1 MTFGHDAWF
10 AATSNGVLVSKDFGV
25 NWKSVSK
32 DATLRKPAQSVE
44 ISSDGS
50 QVWAVSE
57 RNLLYSADK
66 GATWEG
72 KELSFAAAGN
82 LKLHRLDDTTLFV
95 TTNMGLY
102 ASRDAGR
109 NWNREEVR
117 DLSFQSVT
125 GSGNAL
131 VVSLQKRGLIASYD
145 GGKTWQH
152 MDDQLSQG
160 YFPVVGKGRDGSVVA
175 VSATEGILSM
185 EAKAT
190 SASSGS
196 GMK

>member
-1 MTFGHDAWF
+1 MVCRH
-10 AATSNGVLVSKDFGV
+10 
-25 NWKSVSK
+25 
-32 DATLRKPAQSVE
+32 LRRRAGIEGCRRHVE
-44 ISSDGS
+44 IRQQRFAPPQAGAVRGS
-50 QVWAVSE
+50 VPGRQPSLGHSE
-57 RNLLYSADK
+57 RDLLYSADK
-66 GATWEG
+66 GTTWEA

-82 LKLHRLDDTTLFV
+82 LKLHRLDDNNLFM

-102 ASRDAGR
+102 ASHDAGR

-117 DLSFQSVT
+117 DLSFQSVA

-131 VVSLQKRGLIASYD
+131 VVSLQKRGLIASFD

-152 MDDQLSQG
+152 LDDQLSQG
-160 YFPVVGKGRDGSVVA
+160 FFPAVSTGRDGSVVA

-185 EAKAT
+185 EPGAK
-190 SASSGS
+190 SASTSSGS